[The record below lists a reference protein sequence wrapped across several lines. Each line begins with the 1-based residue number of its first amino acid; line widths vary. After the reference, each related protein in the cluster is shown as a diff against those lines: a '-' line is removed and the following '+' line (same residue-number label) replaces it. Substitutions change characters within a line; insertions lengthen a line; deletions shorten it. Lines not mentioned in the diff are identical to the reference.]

1 MNDHCALRHHRTP
14 PLMTS
19 FTGGVYHGHNITVDP
34 ENPAPIST
42 FNRPGCPGKCLG
54 GNCMV
59 CTNCCQVGTTV
70 VLIHW
75 FNNDGILFHLHCDL
89 YPSSGVLQILSW
101 VFFGWIHALH
111 CSYLQDEMY
120 VFPGAVVGEPGNLTL
135 FITQPDT
142 ETHTDRQ
149 TEDRQTGRQT
159 EGTKCARTHTC
170 TGIYTHRDT
179 HTHTQIYR

>member
-1 MNDHCALRHHRTP
+1 
-14 PLMTS
+14 MTS

-59 CTNCCQVGTTV
+59 CTNCCQVSTTV
-70 VLIHW
+70 VLVHC

-89 YPSSGVLQILSW
+89 YPSSGVLQILRQ
-101 VFFGWIHALH
+101 FFFWWIHALH

-135 FITQPDT
+135 FITQPGT
-142 ETHTDRQ
+142 ETHTDRLTEDRQ

-159 EGTKCARTHTC
+159 EGTKCARTHMHRHIYTQ
-170 TGIYTHRDT
+170 IYTH
-179 HTHTQIYR
+179 TQR

>member
-1 MNDHCALRHHRTP
+1 MMCIASPSN
-14 PLMTS
+14 TS
-19 FTGGVYHGHNITVDP
+19 FNDIIYRRCLPWTQYHGGP
-34 ENPAPIST
+34 GKNPAPIST

-89 YPSSGVLQILSW
+89 YPSSGVLQILRQ
-101 VFFGWIHALH
+101 FFFLWIHALH

-149 TEDRQTGRQT
+149 TDRLKTDGQTDRRH
-159 EGTKCARTHTC
+159 KMRTHTHMHRHIY
-170 TGIYTHRDT
+170 TQIYTHT
-179 HTHTQIYR
+179 HR